1 MQYFSRISP
10 RIISGYLKTILFQS
24 GNNIYD
30 FSISY
35 IRTVFFEGYTQH
47 KHFRSIYIDAL
58 FDHGFHH
65 LRSYILS
72 HGIIKTSSGKNNFGM
87 IAVLLRLLC
96 QIIRVHADTMTTY
109 QSRLKRQKVPFRTGS
124 FQDGMSVDAKYI
136 ENFGQFVHKSNID
149 ITL

>member
-47 KHFRSIYIDAL
+47 KHFRSIYVDAL
-58 FDHGFHH
+58 FDHGFYH
-65 LRSYILS
+65 LRSYILT
-72 HGIIKTSSGKNNFGM
+72 HGIIKTSSGKDNFGM

-124 FQDGMSVDAKYI
+124 FQDGMRIYI
-136 ENFGQFVHKSNID
+136 QNVENFSQLIDKSYID